1 MLSLFRTLLLALAA
15 ATATLTTASPLPL
28 PKQSS
33 SIAPHSQSC
42 TARAPGGIG
51 GELLKYDVRIGRVY
65 DQNKCKAARK
75 ALRKSQELG
84 AFSSAVSCVGVDSDQ
99 LLALTR
105 DNYSKDQVLALSITS
120 GDSTRTIDVKNHP
133 SLQAIRRLM
142 RHARRATGIV
152 SR

>member
-28 PKQSS
+28 PKESS

-84 AFSSAVSCVGVDSDQ
+84 AFSCKQMKGPEGHMRITFETGGFNREGVNR
-99 LLALTR
+99 AL
-105 DNYSKDQVLALSITS
+105 DEVFPIIA
-120 GDSTRTIDVKNHP
+120 GRTGGFRCPKH
-133 SLQAIRRLM
+133 
-142 RHARRATGIV
+142 
-152 SR
+152 